1 MGGGFGPHFS
11 FGVLNMAKEETTLKI
26 QIIRDFWVEEDKRI
40 LAGEIVDL
48 PSKTAKT
55 LVNDGIAKLVLED

>member
-1 MGGGFGPHFS
+1 
-11 FGVLNMAKEETTLKI
+11 MAKEETTLKI

-48 PSKTAKT
+48 PSKTAKA

>member
-1 MGGGFGPHFS
+1 MGASAPIS
-11 FGVLNMAKEETTLKI
+11 LFGVENMAKEETTLKI

>member
-1 MGGGFGPHFS
+1 MSGGFGPHFS

-26 QIIRDFWVEEDKRI
+26 QIIRDFWVEEDNRI
-40 LAGEIVDL
+40 SAGEIVDL
-48 PSKTAKT
+48 PSKTAKA

>member
-1 MGGGFGPHFS
+1 MSGGFGPHFS
-11 FGVLNMAKEETTLKI
+11 LGVLNMAKEETTLKI

>member
-1 MGGGFGPHFS
+1 MGASAPIS
-11 FGVLNMAKEETTLKI
+11 LFGVENMAKEETTLKI

-40 LAGEIVDL
+40 PAGEVVDL

>member
-1 MGGGFGPHFS
+1 
-11 FGVLNMAKEETTLKI
+11 MAKEETTLKI
-26 QIIRDFWVEEDKRI
+26 QIIRDFWAEEDKRI

>member
-1 MGGGFGPHFS
+1 VGASAPIS
-11 FGVLNMAKEETTLKI
+11 LFGVENMAKEETTLKI

-40 LAGEIVDL
+40 PAGEVVDL

>member
-1 MGGGFGPHFS
+1 
-11 FGVLNMAKEETTLKI
+11 MAKEETTLKI

-48 PSKTAKT
+48 PSKTAKA
-55 LVNDGIAKLVLED
+55 LVNDGTAKLVLED

>member
-1 MGGGFGPHFS
+1 MSGGFGPHFS
-11 FGVLNMAKEETTLKI
+11 FGVLNMDKEETTLKI

-40 LAGEIVDL
+40 PAGEVVDL

>member
-1 MGGGFGPHFS
+1 MGASAPIS
-11 FGVLNMAKEETTLKI
+11 LFGVENMAKEETTLKI
-26 QIIRDFWVEEDKRI
+26 QIIRDFWVDEDNRI
-40 LAGEIVDL
+40 MAGEIVDL

>member
-1 MGGGFGPHFS
+1 MGASAPIS
-11 FGVLNMAKEETTLKI
+11 LFGVENMAKEETTLKI
-26 QIIRDFWVEEDKRI
+26 QIIRDFWVEEDNRI
-40 LAGEIVDL
+40 MAGEIVDL